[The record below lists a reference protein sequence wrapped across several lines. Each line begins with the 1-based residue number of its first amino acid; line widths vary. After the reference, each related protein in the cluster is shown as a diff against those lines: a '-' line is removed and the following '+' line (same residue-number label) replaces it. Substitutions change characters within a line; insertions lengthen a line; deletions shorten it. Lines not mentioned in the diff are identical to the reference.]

1 VSNAPSVK
9 RQVVV
14 AGGVGVAVAV
24 GMLLLLLPLLLAL
37 LQDVLQD
44 LRVQSKSESQP
55 SAPTPSPLAHIHIS
69 TKYLWPTFAPVAFQ
83 WFCFRPLSHTVMLKK
98 LLHIWSGHKFPIV
111 LVPPAYEDIQLNT
124 KHKNAYFI
132 YDPREQNK
140 YKSTK
145 SGEGTH

>member
-55 SAPTPSPLAHIHIS
+55 SDPHPLPTCTHTH
-69 TKYLWPTFAPVAFQ
+69 THKYLWPTFAPVAFQ

>member
-1 VSNAPSVK
+1 
-9 RQVVV
+9 
-14 AGGVGVAVAV
+14 
-24 GMLLLLLPLLLAL
+24 MLLLLLLLPLLLAL

-55 SAPTPSPLAHIHIS
+55 SDPHPLPTCTYTYPQVFMAN
-69 TKYLWPTFAPVAFQ
+69 
-83 WFCFRPLSHTVMLKK
+83 FCTCCFSVVLFSASQPHSYAQK